1 MIKYCYVVAMLTL
14 MLNSFSSSVALAEK
28 RIDGY
33 ELKEQAKGIITS
45 SGTPLEILV
54 SDRRTFFPCTEA
66 LEFSPRNGDD
76 WSTVEINSKIV
87 QYS

>member
-33 ELKEQAKGIITS
+33 ELKEQAKDIITS

-54 SDRRTFFPCTEA
+54 SDRRTFFPVAKRWNFLPE
-66 LEFSPRNGDD
+66 
-76 WSTVEINSKIV
+76 TVMIGRRLK
-87 QYS
+87 